1 MPRSPSKK
9 QVTEAIEAL
18 DTVRRSWLRR
28 PGVTAVDVGFKIS
41 GSKMTD
47 DLAVRVHVARK
58 LPSSELSKSEVFN
71 ETGQKDSKVG
81 GFPVDVIEAQYGPS
95 DSAVQEPQALDD
107 MDEEA
112 IAALERTSTYD
123 PLIGGISCGN
133 PRVTAGTLGV
143 IVYDRVRCKPM
154 ILSNWHVLAGASAA
168 AVGEDIIQ
176 PGRVDG
182 GTEVVASLTRMKLD
196 SRMDAAVATL
206 NNARSSSRDILGLG
220 TISGIDTPALGMNV
234 VKSGRTTGITRGV
247 IDGISLSVSINYGDP
262 GVVAFSNQ
270 IRIVPRPPWPAV
282 DYEVSMGGDSG
293 SVWLRESNN
302 RAIGLHFAGETDPLP
317 ASENAIC
324 SPMGPIASELKF
336 SFTPVLCPAVP
347 VPPIF
352 DICRRYPWICRRFDR
367 NPFARNFFTR
377 FNFQDASDG
386 GMGDD
391 EARMMDE
398 LRQYLGDSSDGEGGC
413 GCGCK
418 SGGGNDQ
425 LMMALI
431 VAMLS
436 NKR

>member
-1 MPRSPSKK
+1 MPKSPSKK
-9 QVTEAIEAL
+9 LVNEAIEAL

-41 GSKMTD
+41 GQKMTD
-47 DLAVRVHVARK
+47 ELAVRVHVARK
-58 LPSSELSKSEVFN
+58 LPSTEISKAEMFN
-71 ETGQKDSKVG
+71 DTGTKDSKVG
-81 GFPVDVIEAQYGPS
+81 KFPVDVIEGQYGPS
-95 DSAVQEPQALDD
+95 DSAVQQPQALDD

-112 IAALERTSTYD
+112 IAALERTSTYN

-133 PRVTAGTLGV
+133 PRVTAGTLGA
-143 IVYDRVRCKPM
+143 IVYDRQRCKPM

-168 AVGEDIIQ
+168 AIGEDILQ

-206 NNARSSSRDILGLG
+206 NNARNSSRDILGLG
-220 TISGIDTPALGMNV
+220 TVSGIDAPALGMNV

-247 IDGISLSVSINYGDP
+247 IDGVSLSVSINYGDP

-270 IRIVPRPPWPAV
+270 IRIVPRPPWPGV

-293 SVWLRESNN
+293 SLWLRESNN
-302 RAIGLHFAGETDPLP
+302 RAIGLHFAGETDPMP
-317 ASENAIC
+317 SSENAIC
-324 SPMGPIASELKF
+324 SPIGPIASELKF

-352 DICRRYPWICRRFDR
+352 DLCRRYPWICRRLLR
-367 NPFARNFFTR
+367 YPLPR
-377 FNFQDASDG
+377 FGFQDVTGDG
-386 GMGDD
+386 MSDD
-391 EARMMDE
+391 EAGMMDE
-398 LRQYLGDSSDGEGGC
+398 LRQHLGNSSDGECDC
-413 GCGCK
+413 GCSCK

-425 LMMALI
+425 VMMAILA
-431 VAMLS
+431 AMLS
-436 NKR
+436 NKH